1 MNPYLI
7 LTFVLAVI
15 AAGVGGCTYGHGT
28 GIDEQKAADQVQFD
42 KYNQDIADQ
51 KTQANALYRKAQDAN
66 LALMTERDQLKTTL
80 EKQHAINKAATAA
93 LRDKYFGVGL
103 RFTARQTSGFGSGGG
118 SAQDPGPDS
127 ASPGPATLVQL
138 PGEIAANLRR
148 LAFDADQLADEY
160 RKCYGYANQVR

>member
-15 AAGVGGCTYGHGT
+15 SAGVGGCTYGHGT

-42 KYNQDIADQ
+42 KYNRDIDEQ
-51 KTQANALYRKAQDAN
+51 KTKANALYRKAQDAN

-80 EKQHAINKAATAA
+80 EKQHAINQAATAA

-103 RFTARQTSGFGSGGG
+103 RFSTRQTAGFGSGGG
-118 SAQDPGPDS
+118 RAQSSGVDP
-127 ASPGPATLVQL
+127 ASSEPATLVQL
-138 PGEIAANLRR
+138 PGEIAADLRR
-148 LAFDADQLADEY
+148 LAFDADQLADDY